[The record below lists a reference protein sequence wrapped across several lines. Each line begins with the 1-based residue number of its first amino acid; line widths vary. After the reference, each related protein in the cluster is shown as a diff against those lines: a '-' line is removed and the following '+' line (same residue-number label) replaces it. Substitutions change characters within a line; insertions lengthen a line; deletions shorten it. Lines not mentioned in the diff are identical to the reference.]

1 MDCEGMFLGVEGSSI
16 VKGIAGRDETRTSV
30 RELTA
35 SAAYVGCEKGT
46 EVCTEVV
53 NASHQNVKG
62 SLACEKKLKVRN
74 HSQADSSYFDR
85 QHSKN
90 KNLKSIQQTWRH

>member
-35 SAAYVGCEKGT
+35 SAAD
-46 EVCTEVV
+46 CTEVV

-62 SLACEKKLKVRN
+62 SLLLKVRN